1 MTRPDTR
8 HSDADMWLTLQEAAK
23 AFDVSLSTLH
33 RKRRAGD
40 LENVGAFKDQNSG
53 AWKIPR
59 QGLARLGYQELIP
72 PVVPG
77 QMSIDDVL
85 EGPEASSDTASY
97 EPPAALPD
105 TPIDT
110 PDTELTELREQL
122 AHAQK
127 RADIAEALANE
138 RAERI
143 TDLQGVMRLL
153 GPGPSTQ
160 EDAQAAP
167 GDGPSQPETQ
177 PPSWDASEAPTER
190 KTPPRSR
197 FTALSVISWIAA
209 GLFIL
214 AATLFFLD
222 GAMLAGAL
230 QALGAVLFAAT
241 GFVANAKR
249 RARHPA

>member
-1 MTRPDTR
+1 MTRSDTG
-8 HSDADMWLTLQEAAK
+8 HSDAGMWLTLHEAAK

-33 RKRRAGD
+33 RRRRTGD
-40 LENVGAFKDQNSG
+40 LEDVGAFKDQNSG

-59 QGLARLGYQELIP
+59 QGLARLGYHELIP
-72 PVVPG
+72 PVLPG

-85 EGPEASSDTASY
+85 EGSEASSDTAAADT
-97 EPPAALPD
+97 PATLPD
-105 TPIDT
+105 TPVDT

-122 AHAQK
+122 VHAQT

-153 GPGPSTQ
+153 GPGPTAQ
-160 EDAQAAP
+160 QDAQAAS
-167 GDGPSQPETQ
+167 GGGSSQPETQ
-177 PPSWDASEAPTER
+177 PPPSDAPKTPTE
-190 KTPPRSR
+190 SHS
-197 FTALSVISWIAA
+197 FTALSVISWVAA

-214 AATLFFLD
+214 AAILFFLD
-222 GAMLAGAL
+222 GAVLAGVL
-230 QALGAVLFAAT
+230 QALGAALFVAT

-249 RARHPA
+249 RSQHPG

>member
-1 MTRPDTR
+1 
-8 HSDADMWLTLQEAAK
+8 MWLTLHEAAK

-33 RKRRAGD
+33 RRRRAGD

-59 QGLARLGYQELIP
+59 QGLARLGYHELIP
-72 PVVPG
+72 PVLPG

-85 EGPEASSDTASY
+85 EGSEASSDTVSY
-97 EPPAALPD
+97 DPPSVLPD
-105 TPIDT
+105 TPIGT
-110 PDTELTELREQL
+110 PDSELTELREQL

-160 EDAQAAP
+160 EDAQTAP
-167 GDGPSQPETQ
+167 GDGSSQPETQ
-177 PPSWDASEAPTER
+177 PPSWDAPTER
-190 KTPPRSR
+190 KPPRKS

-214 AATLFFLD
+214 AATLFLLD
-222 GAMLAGAL
+222 GSVLAGVL

-249 RARHPA
+249 RARHAADT

>member
-1 MTRPDTR
+1 MTP
-8 HSDADMWLTLQEAAK
+8 SDRGHNDAGMWLTLHEAAK

-33 RKRRAGD
+33 RKRRTGD
-40 LENVGAFKDQNSG
+40 LENVGAFKDHNSG
-53 AWKIPR
+53 TWKIPR

-72 PVVPG
+72 PVLPG

-85 EGPEASSDTASY
+85 EDRDTSSGSAASDT
-97 EPPAALPD
+97 PAALPD
-105 TPIDT
+105 TPIDA

-153 GPGPSTQ
+153 GPGPQTQ

-167 GDGPSQPETQ
+167 GDGSSPPETL
-177 PPSWDASEAPTER
+177 PPSLDAPEAPAER
-190 KTPPRSR
+190 KSPPRSR

-209 GLFIL
+209 ALFIL
-214 AATLFFLD
+214 AATLFLLD
-222 GAMLAGAL
+222 GAVLAGVL
-230 QALGAVLFAAT
+230 QALGAILFAAT

-249 RARHPA
+249 RSRHPA